1 MKAKDVLRIEWIGKE
16 VKIVD
21 STNKQNIKIKG
32 KIINETKNMFIIKT
46 EQGEKK
52 IMKSNNLFQIEYD
65 NKKFNV
71 KGNALLFSPE
81 ERIKVVK

>member
-1 MKAKDVLRIEWIGKE
+1 MKVKDILRIEWIGKE

>member
-1 MKAKDVLRIEWIGKE
+1 MKAKDVLRMEWIGKE

-21 STNKQNIKIKG
+21 STNKHNIKIEG
-32 KIINETKNMFIIKT
+32 KVINETKNMFIIKT
-46 EQGEKK
+46 KQGEKK
-52 IMKSNNLFQIEYD
+52 IMKSNNIFQIDYD

-71 KGNALLFSPE
+71 KGDALLFSPE